1 LCRGSLDLIQTV
13 LTLFVKCSAL
23 LANARLGLRAL
34 AVVFCTSIASPT
46 LAAEGRPI
54 AYFSGFAFAVRND
67 NMQQTLPRL
76 SALLSGESSAR
87 LDRALGQRAAASKDL
102 PGLDLRV
109 NELGTILPGDGA
121 GANVL
126 ALAFDRET
134 IAVTKFGDNY
144 KLLVELSFSALI
156 FNYSSKSIVA
166 NYPMVAQY
174 IDVLSDQ
181 PSTEDIS
188 NALDRVV
195 FGEQATGVQATFWE
209 ALYEVRLPEAAV
221 RTLRVT
227 DVGVMDSASA
237 YLAGIGAPKDEVLKS
252 DIGQSF
258 SKYLVA
264 NNGLSVLPTGSNTAL
279 GNKMAAKMSNG
290 DVYDLNI
297 PEADYQISIT
307 LNGVKK
313 VETARTAAGASWVY
327 GAFVTISVV
336 EPLSGKSY
344 FNDQMKLGASRTV
357 PASVQSDEDWPS
369 YSEVIQQLF
378 FEFTRAIAQS
388 DAAWAKRHIISVSA
402 NTTSPL
408 QPLRELLDKCR

>member
-1 LCRGSLDLIQTV
+1 
-13 LTLFVKCSAL
+13 
-23 LANARLGLRAL
+23 
-34 AVVFCTSIASPT
+34 
-46 LAAEGRPI
+46 
-54 AYFSGFAFAVRND
+54 
-67 NMQQTLPRL
+67 
-76 SALLSGESSAR
+76 
-87 LDRALGQRAAASKDL
+87 
-102 PGLDLRV
+102 
-109 NELGTILPGDGA
+109 
-121 GANVL
+121 
-126 ALAFDRET
+126 LAFDRET